1 MAEIP
6 SNGRSADL
14 DRYFTSDD
22 LEDLLELLYG
32 PDGFYN
38 QLAGL
43 IDEYGAPEGDRSMLV
58 RAADERP
65 PLAVVG
71 QHVEGGTISVSG
83 GDTLDAI
90 DQGRWLYQVLLP
102 SIQDGLSQLHTANH
116 NGGQFSTKPPLE
128 AIMAGGTVIEY
139 TGTKRELDHF
149 TRRYLST
156 LETALHDLL
165 TVLRS

>member
-6 SNGRSADL
+6 SGSADQ

-32 PDGFYN
+32 PDSFYN
-38 QLAGL
+38 QIAEL
-43 IDEYGAPEGDRSMLV
+43 IDEYGAPEGNRSMLV

-116 NGGQFSTKPPLE
+116 NGGQFTTKPPLE
-128 AIMAGGTVIEY
+128 AIMAGGHIIEY
-139 TGTKRELDHF
+139 TGTKGELEQF
-149 TRRYLST
+149 KRRYLSA
-156 LETALHDLL
+156 LEVALQDLVA
-165 TVLRS
+165 VLRR